1 MLTMATPE
9 SPAPDFTQIMDGIS
23 SGSISLDTNAPR
35 IEEQEESVNPEE
47 DSETSSSESTEPAN
61 LQEFLESKDSEEEES
76 ETEESAEPES
86 KDSESEQAKKAK
98 ASKDI
103 EEVTVT
109 DTKGRRKVKVDF
121 SDREKLKKYVALAH
135 GGRKWQQER
144 DTVKSELGKVQTEYK
159 TLKSDFDKLEEAYQ
173 SGGVAGLVNLLEGR
187 KDAFDNWY
195 QQEASRRES
204 FASMSDSERRSY
216 ELEQEQLRR
225 DSENQKLREE
235 YESKLSKIQEEKEI
249 TETRALES
257 RLHPAFDRYRFS
269 GKLGDEVAEHH
280 YDQAIWNQA
289 LSNLEQLP
297 EEIEITQAMIDK
309 EFRTVSAAFRKVI
322 NKQVQSGTKK
332 AVEQQKKTA
341 TTKAQ
346 AKVSRGIK
354 QNSDLDNLKS
364 NLKSGNI
371 VESLSSF
378 FAAGGKFN

>member
-1 MLTMATPE
+1 MATPE
-9 SPAPDFTQIMDGIS
+9 SPAPDFNQLMDGIA
-23 SGSISLDTNAPR
+23 SGSVSLSTDAPR
-35 IEEQEESVNPEE
+35 IDADQEPVNSENETETEVETEQPSSLQQFLDSEDGEEQ
-47 DSETSSSESTEPAN
+47 
-61 LQEFLESKDSEEEES
+61 
-76 ETEESAEPES
+76 EESAEPEP
-86 KDSESEQAKKAK
+86 DSETEDSEPEPAKQAKQ
-98 ASKDI
+98 SKDI

-135 GGRKWQQER
+135 GGRKWQKER
-144 DTVKSELGKVQTEYK
+144 DTATAELGKVQSEYK
-159 TLKSDFDKLEEAYQ
+159 TIKSDFDKLEEAYQ

-195 QQEASRRES
+195 QQEAKRREA
-204 FASMSDSERRSY
+204 FDSMTDSERRSY
-216 ELEQEQLRR
+216 QLEQEQLRR

-297 EEIEITQAMIDK
+297 NEIEITQAMIDK
-309 EFRTVSAAFRKVI
+309 EFRTVSSAFRKVI

-332 AVEQQKKTA
+332 AVEQQKKSA

>member
-1 MLTMATPE
+1 MATPE

-23 SGSISLDTNAPR
+23 SGSISLDANAPR
-35 IEEQEESVNPEE
+35 IEEQEESVNLEE
-47 DSETSSSESTEPAN
+47 DSETSSPELAETAN

-76 ETEESAEPES
+76 ESAEPES
-86 KDSESEQAKKAK
+86 EDSEPEQAKKAK
-98 ASKDI
+98 AGKDI

-144 DTVKSELGKVQTEYK
+144 DTAKSELGKVQTEYK
-159 TLKSDFDKLEEAYQ
+159 TLKSDFNKLEEAYQ

-195 QQEASRRES
+195 QQEASRRDS

-216 ELEQEQLRR
+216 ELEQERLSR

-280 YDQAIWNQA
+280 YDQAIWNQS